1 MESPY
6 RRHLNLEKLVHA
18 DRRII
23 GIVECDM
30 EDRDFITRGEQV
42 TAERICAGIF
52 AACLAVAVS
61 VHGTSALARQAG
73 YQAAQQQA
81 AEVIQRTFDRPAVNM
96 SDWIWFDIKRYHN
109 ERINSLGHPRGF
121 GASEAGAR

>member
-6 RRHLNLEKLVHA
+6 RWHLNLEKLVYA
-18 DRRII
+18 DRRIV

-81 AEVIQRTFDRPAVNM
+81 EVRRSLDRSAVNI
-96 SDWIWFDIKRYHN
+96 SDWMWYDIKRYHN
-109 ERINSLGHPRGF
+109 ERVNPLGHPREI
-121 GASEAGAR
+121 SVLKARSP